1 MMQRLLLSRIRRR
14 GLLMLAVSGVASG
27 RVLGAGSLQWRTRV
41 IVSEEPLRQIR
52 AGGPSGLL
60 GLGAG
65 GTLWAL
71 SLTGDAPQRI
81 GAGLDADSPLAI
93 GHGRIAARDAA
104 GGLWIWE
111 RGATHTVKRIDLSV
125 HAGLL
130 ILPLGIIATVV
141 TSNGHRLVRLDPGG
155 SAGWSEV
162 ARSAETV
169 MPDARPLQVDLE
181 GRGDGG
187 HVVVLGGPDAERYG
201 HGVLGDAV
209 EATRLSYLERHSLQV
224 IRELSIPA
232 PFVIEDISPRPVLL
246 RNGTGMLT
254 MRSGPA
260 GAQLM
265 LVAADTVRADRLR
278 IEALGDALGTRHR
291 WLAPTTNGH
300 RWMAVHTPHLGG
312 MLHEY
317 RQDGQHLVSRAV
329 GGDVSTHHIGSREL
343 DLSVWLG
350 AKLVVPD
357 QEGRRL
363 RVLDG
368 SAGWTEVASVP
379 LPARV
384 ESTVGLPGNRSLAAL
399 LGDGRVV
406 IAGAPEAP

>member
-1 MMQRLLLSRIRRR
+1 
-14 GLLMLAVSGVASG
+14 MLVLAASSVASG
-27 RVLGAGSLQWRTRV
+27 RVLGAASLQWRTRV
-41 IVSEEPLRQIR
+41 VVSEQPLRQIH

-60 GLGAG
+60 GLDAG

-71 SLTGDAPQRI
+71 SLLGDAPQRI
-81 GAGLDADSPLAI
+81 AAGLDADSPLAS
-93 GHGRIAARDAA
+93 GHGRIAARDAD

-111 RGATHTVKRIDLSV
+111 RGATHTVKRIGLSA

-141 TSNGHRLVRLDPGG
+141 VREGHRLIRMDPDG
-155 SAGWSEV
+155 SSRWSEV
-162 ARSAETV
+162 ARSAGTV

-187 HVVVLGGPDAERYG
+187 HVVVLGGPDTERYG

-209 EATRLSYLERHSLQV
+209 EATQLSYLERHSLQV

-232 PFVIEDISPRPVLL
+232 PFVIEDIAPRPVLL
-246 RNGTGMLT
+246 GHGTGLLT

-265 LVAADTVRADRLR
+265 LVAADTARADRLR
-278 IEALGDALGTRHR
+278 VDALGDALGTRHR

-312 MLHEY
+312 TLYEY
-317 RQDGQHLVSRAV
+317 RQDGNHLVGRAA

-350 AKLVVPD
+350 QNLVVPD

-368 SAGWTEVASVP
+368 SAAWAEVASMPV
-379 LPARV
+379 PARV
-384 ESTVGLPGNRSLAAL
+384 ESTVGLPGNRTLAAL

-406 IAGAPEAP
+406 IAGALETS